1 MSSDDHNLIKAHR
14 LETISRLIKTYA
26 WDKEIHLR
34 GSSVKILALCAASFL
49 ALASELVFHYHLGSL
64 PAILS
69 AKTITIY
76 DNVEDVLVSDVSGPI
91 AKALIIATIFRVV
104 FSASIALL
112 DIVFYKKITGK
123 DFDYE
128 AMINFAIVNLVFIFA
143 FILVFINPTITYLI
157 SLYVSAL
164 RAVPTIVQLNGA
176 AALIAACLIGDFC
189 FYWSHRWGHGVRFF
203 WNLGHINHHRSEKL
217 SQLTNASDPPSLLL
231 NVAGGKVFALLLLP
245 FITKLFTVDIRD
257 AGWVLPAAL
266 VFDALADPS
275 HSVVLTHLE
284 TRSRVLRMLR
294 WIFVTPGVHFTHHA
308 REEQFN
314 ICNGSNFGARLT
326 IWDRLFGTYA
336 EPPNYIPEVGL
347 FGDKVD
353 YCKTPIRFVL
363 DPYVRLYKELK
374 QNNIR
379 HWPAI
384 FFGST
389 AYNPPNPIDS

>member
-217 SQLTNASDPPSLLL
+217 SIYAMPDGCCRRPWFSTLWL
-231 NVAGGKVFALLLLP
+231 
-245 FITKLFTVDIRD
+245 IRR
-257 AGWVLPAAL
+257 
-266 VFDALADPS
+266 
-275 HSVVLTHLE
+275 
-284 TRSRVLRMLR
+284 TRSSSPISRHVHAC
-294 WIFVTPGVHFTHHA
+294 FVCCDGYSSRRGCISPTM
-308 REEQFN
+308 RERSSS
-314 ICNGSNFGARLT
+314 IYVT
-326 IWDRLFGTYA
+326 DRISGR
-336 EPPNYIPEVGL
+336 
-347 FGDKVD
+347 D
-353 YCKTPIRFVL
+353 
-363 DPYVRLYKELK
+363 
-374 QNNIR
+374 
-379 HWPAI
+379 
-384 FFGST
+384 
-389 AYNPPNPIDS
+389 